1 MCTSQQTYYR
11 VQLFL
16 HRANYRITGPFH
28 LETCYLYLGTTDQA
42 GKPTGALSPTN
53 SNPLGRAGPCQ
64 ALPGAARCP
73 RGLPLPAR
81 VTSAPQG
88 HLATG
93 SLPSIPPIPA
103 APEALPTMPGRRA
116 APAAQGSRA
125 LPPTARRA
133 PHAAA
138 ARSSRLMAAMA
149 GAGSGAGPAGGRE
162 ARQAPF

>member
-11 VQLFL
+11 VQLQGQL
-16 HRANYRITGPFH
+16 QDHRTVSLGDLLPVSWHHRPGGEAHRPFVTHHFQPLGP
-28 LETCYLYLGTTDQA
+28 
-42 GKPTGALSPTN
+42 
-53 SNPLGRAGPCQ
+53 GRAGPCQ
-64 ALPGAARCP
+64 APPAAARCP

-93 SLPSIPPIPA
+93 SLPSIPPVPA
-103 APEALPTMPGRRA
+103 APEALPTVPGRRA

-138 ARSSRLMAAMA
+138 ARSSRLMAAIA